1 LLNLIREDINN
12 GSFKEA
18 LEKLYHIDQNSLSKE
33 EDLLIEFFKA
43 EIDINFGN
51 YLKSNENLRP
61 YKNSIDLN
69 QNIYIYLR
77 YYNLLIESLAKSGDF
92 FEALAELIGIF
103 ENLQHIRSKINET
116 TGDFELLNEFA
127 KLLIKFGTN
136 SLYMGN
142 LSDAEIFYQE
152 SLEIYQKTNFF
163 LGITSA
169 FVNLGEIS
177 RLRGL
182 LDESLAMNKKCLV
195 FKERIKNRYIYSIVL
210 QNISLILFEK
220 GLYEEAFDY
229 QTEAVKSSRL
239 MGNDIQHAGN
249 LFFFIRLKLF
259 MKKNIQK
266 ELEEMNKLFEDNN
279 KNKIIKYLNLM
290 VVAFYELSMQRL
302 TNLTKAQA
310 ILLNLKNES
319 IMIKEYDIL
328 VNKELAKLYIL
339 ELENFQSDEI
349 WDKLNNILEEIE
361 EVATDNNLYPVIV
374 ETLVLKA
381 KIEFLKDNFQEGLSL
396 IDKSLNMAKNKDLYG
411 LIKIISDERQKYVDK
426 LNNWYNLISNNSSFI
441 HKIELIELNDYIKD
455 LKDLQSF
462 KINSR

>member
-1 LLNLIREDINN
+1 
-12 GSFKEA
+12 
-18 LEKLYHIDQNSLSKE
+18 
-33 EDLLIEFFKA
+33 
-43 EIDINFGN
+43 
-51 YLKSNENLRP
+51 
-61 YKNSIDLN
+61 
-69 QNIYIYLR
+69 
-77 YYNLLIESLAKSGDF
+77 
-92 FEALAELIGIF
+92 
-103 ENLQHIRSKINET
+103 
-116 TGDFELLNEFA
+116 
-127 KLLIKFGTN
+127 
-136 SLYMGN
+136 
-142 LSDAEIFYQE
+142 
-152 SLEIYQKTNFF
+152 
-163 LGITSA
+163 
-169 FVNLGEIS
+169 
-177 RLRGL
+177 
-182 LDESLAMNKKCLV
+182 
-195 FKERIKNRYIYSIVL
+195 
-210 QNISLILFEK
+210 
-220 GLYEEAFDY
+220 
-229 QTEAVKSSRL
+229 
-239 MGNDIQHAGN
+239 
-249 LFFFIRLKLF
+249 
-259 MKKNIQK
+259 
-266 ELEEMNKLFEDNN
+266 MNKLFEDNN